1 MLNGG
6 ANYRLSTRGKL
17 MHMKKHNVDEWNTS
31 LVLKPQQIQFRM
43 FLSNSTDFL
52 NFGMFSEIIC
62 QSKGNTLNRKFLMFM
77 TALLHYIW
85 KAYITYMYTKLS
97 YLDFYLLNTEMQP
110 NFTTVNTIGPVFMRA
125 ELGGIPAACLYMTNS
140 TTPGH

>member
-1 MLNGG
+1 
-6 ANYRLSTRGKL
+6 
-17 MHMKKHNVDEWNTS
+17 
-31 LVLKPQQIQFRM
+31 M

-62 QSKGNTLNRKFLMFM
+62 QSKGNTLNRNFLMFM

-140 TTPGH
+140 TTRGH

>member
-1 MLNGG
+1 
-6 ANYRLSTRGKL
+6 
-17 MHMKKHNVDEWNTS
+17 
-31 LVLKPQQIQFRM
+31 M
-43 FLSNSTDFL
+43 FLSNRTDFL

-85 KAYITYMYTKLS
+85 KAYITCMYTKLS

-110 NFTTVNTIGPVFMRA
+110 NFTNVNAIRPVFMRA
-125 ELGGIPAACLYMTNS
+125 ELGRIPAACLYIKNS
-140 TTPGH
+140 TTRGH